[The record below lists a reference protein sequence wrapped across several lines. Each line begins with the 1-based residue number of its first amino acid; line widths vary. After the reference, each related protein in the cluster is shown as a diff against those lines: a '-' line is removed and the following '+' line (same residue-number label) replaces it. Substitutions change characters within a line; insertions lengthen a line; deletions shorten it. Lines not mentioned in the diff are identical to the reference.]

1 MAMRIGCGLA
11 LTFLAWANLAA
22 CSPSQTSIAA
32 VGQGQGSEDMAP
44 CVDGLEDHLD
54 QAIATC
60 NKALAAPGLD
70 DDQRA
75 QLLNARA
82 TFYCQTAQ
90 YDLAIADHSE
100 AIKLRP
106 GIPLAYMERAAC
118 YIGKR
123 DFKSALADYDEAIRL
138 APGAAGYYQKRGN
151 IRIWA
156 GDPTGA
162 LADYDQLVRL
172 APQPPGFVD
181 DRARL
186 LFGMGRFHEAA
197 EQFAESAR
205 LLPTN
210 PYPVLWL
217 HMARA
222 RAHEPDD
229 AEFQQGIKRLD
240 LSGWPGPIFDMF
252 LGKTAPDAM
261 REAYST
267 SAYGPADGNCAAV
280 FFAGEYELIRN
291 DPDRAKDYFSEG
303 TGACQWQVTQ
313 QENDFRFLDDWADL
327 IRLNP
332 AARGNGPLW

>member
-1 MAMRIGCGLA
+1 
-11 LTFLAWANLAA
+11 
-22 CSPSQTSIAA
+22 
-32 VGQGQGSEDMAP
+32 
-44 CVDGLEDHLD
+44 VDGQEDQLE

-60 NKALAAPGLD
+60 NKELAAPDLSD
-70 DDQRA
+70 DLRA

-82 TFYCQTAQ
+82 TFYCQAAQ

-100 AIKLRP
+100 AIRLRP
-106 GIPLAYMERAAC
+106 GIPLEFMERAAC

-138 APGAAGYYQKRGN
+138 APGAAGYYQKRAY
-151 IRIWA
+151 IRVWP
-156 GDPTGA
+156 GDSDGA
-162 LADYDQLVRL
+162 LADYDQVYRL
-172 APQPPGFVD
+172 APQLPGLVD
-181 DRARL
+181 TRARL

-197 EQFAESAR
+197 EQFVVSAR
-205 LLPTN
+205 LTPTN

-240 LSGWPGPIFDMF
+240 LSGWPAPVFDMF
-252 LGKTAPDAM
+252 LGKTTPDAM
-261 REAYST
+261 REAYSG
-267 SAYGPADGNCAAV
+267 SSYGPADGNCGAV
-280 FFAGEYELIRN
+280 FFAGEYELLKN
-291 DPDRAKDYFSEG
+291 DPERAKDYFAEG
-303 TGACQWQVTQ
+303 TGACEWSVTQ
-313 QENDFRFLDDWADL
+313 QRDDFRFLDDWAEL